1 MDKNSVCVFCGK
13 KLSAFRYDIVYC
25 GAVAQVVCKD
35 CKKEVDMLPEEERCR
50 RALASGRAD
59 QPEKIREAMELAER
73 AEQARMTC
81 LRCGGKLRF
90 GELQSLDNSPLR
102 DSIFADTFEVLPAYC
117 DQCGKI
123 EFFDY
128 EVLSKNKYT
137 AYLMKKDATK

>member
-59 QPEKIREAMELAER
+59 QPEKIREAILAKPACHGALSAAER
-73 AEQARMTC
+73 SGA
-81 LRCGGKLRF
+81 LRPMNQIGG
-90 GELQSLDNSPLR
+90 
-102 DSIFADTFEVLPAYC
+102 
-117 DQCGKI
+117 
-123 EFFDY
+123 
-128 EVLSKNKYT
+128 
-137 AYLMKKDATK
+137 